1 MFILNNYVTK
11 KTEPVQS
18 LADIEA
24 IEAIPLEDRNLPKST
39 YALIHDSAAAHPE
52 KLAIR
57 YIENGEVWRAA
68 RDNGDPNLS
77 IDISY
82 AELIRNINRTAN
94 LFRAL
99 GVTESDVVSMVLPN
113 IPQAHYTLWGGEAAG
128 CVNPINF
135 MLEAEVIGEIVES
148 AGSRVLVALGEHSDV
163 DIVTKLDVI
172 LKIAPCV
179 EHVLIVGSPHS
190 DRGGWLSFDDLLLSQ
205 NADTLDFDRLYSHDT
220 VASLFHTGGTTGVP
234 KLAQHTHLN
243 EVYTAWAVNSLWPGE
258 GEDCYLTGLPLF
270 HCNAAIGTGLTVFMV
285 GGTVLLAGINGYRSP
300 GIVMN
305 LFQLIDYY
313 RITSFSAV
321 PTIYAVLAQLPVESC
336 DLSSVRFAVC
346 GAAPMPVELFNKF
359 EKATGIRIVEGY
371 GLTEATVCSTMN
383 PPAAREA
390 RIGSIGL
397 RIPYTNIRLALL
409 DENGN
414 YQRECAADEIGTVLI
429 QAPSVTPGYTD
440 SSKNR
445 ELLVTDVDGQ
455 SWLNT
460 GDLARQDSDGYFWL
474 TGRAKELIIRGGHNI
489 DPKTIEEVLVR
500 HPAVNL
506 AAAVG
511 RPDAY
516 AGEIPV
522 AYVDTVAETSAEE
535 LLAFCR
541 QHIGER
547 AAVPKDIVILDK
559 LPVTGVGKIHKPTLH
574 LREIEWVVRKELEPF
589 ASQLRK
595 WQVVMVADRKRGNLA
610 QIEIATSDAS
620 SAVSTEQAIRK
631 SLDVYTFAYDIEHKG
646 N

>member
-1 MFILNNYVTK
+1 M
-11 KTEPVQS
+11 
-18 LADIEA
+18 
-24 IEAIPLEDRNLPKST
+24 
-39 YALIHDSAAAHPE
+39 
-52 KLAIR
+52 
-57 YIENGEVWRAA
+57 
-68 RDNGDPNLS
+68 
-77 IDISY
+77 
-82 AELIRNINRTAN
+82 
-94 LFRAL
+94 
-99 GVTESDVVSMVLPN
+99 
-113 IPQAHYTLWGGEAAG
+113 
-128 CVNPINF
+128 
-135 MLEAEVIGEIVES
+135 
-148 AGSRVLVALGEHSDV
+148 
-163 DIVTKLDVI
+163 
-172 LKIAPCV
+172 
-179 EHVLIVGSPHS
+179 
-190 DRGGWLSFDDLLLSQ
+190 
-205 NADTLDFDRLYSHDT
+205 
-220 VASLFHTGGTTGVP
+220 
-234 KLAQHTHLN
+234 
-243 EVYTAWAVNSLWPGE
+243 
-258 GEDCYLTGLPLF
+258 
-270 HCNAAIGTGLTVFMV
+270 
-285 GGTVLLAGINGYRSP
+285 
-300 GIVMN
+300 
-305 LFQLIDYY
+305 
-313 RITSFSAV
+313 
-321 PTIYAVLAQLPVESC
+321 
-336 DLSSVRFAVC
+336 
-346 GAAPMPVELFNKF
+346 
-359 EKATGIRIVEGY
+359 EGY

-409 DENGN
+409 DENGT

-595 WQVVMVADRKRGNLA
+595 WQVVVVADRKRGNLA